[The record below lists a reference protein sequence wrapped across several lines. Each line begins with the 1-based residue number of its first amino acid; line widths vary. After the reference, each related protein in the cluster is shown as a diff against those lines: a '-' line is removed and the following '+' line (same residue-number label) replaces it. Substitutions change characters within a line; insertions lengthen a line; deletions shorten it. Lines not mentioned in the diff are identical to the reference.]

1 MDPQIWGKHLWAS
14 IHYIALGY
22 PDSPSDSESKS
33 YEAFFN
39 NLYKVLPCK
48 SCSNHLR
55 ETLAKQHP
63 LTSKDLVNKD
73 ALFKWTVDLHN
84 VVNTRLK
91 KPTMSLDEATLTY
104 MKRDRF
110 FDAMCPTTDDHKGEM
125 SVTSLLGCSVLS
137 VLLIT
142 LLVLLVYIYY
152 GRGIWLRKR

>member
-14 IHYIALGY
+14 IHFIALGY

-33 YEAFFN
+33 YEAFFKS
-39 NLYKVLPCK
+39 LYKVLPCK

-63 LTSKDLVNKD
+63 LTPKDLVDKD

-91 KPTMSLDEATLTY
+91 KPVMSLDQATMTY

-110 FDAMCPTTDDHKGEM
+110 SNAMCPTTDHENEM
-125 SVTSLLGCSVLS
+125 SAASLLGCSVLS
-137 VLLIT
+137 VLLIA
-142 LLVLLVYIYY
+142 LLVLLLYVYY
-152 GRGIWLRKR
+152 GRRIRFRK

>member
-14 IHYIALGY
+14 IHFIALGY
-22 PDSPSDSESKS
+22 SDSPSDSESKN
-33 YEAFFN
+33 YETFFN
-39 NLYKVLPCK
+39 NLHKVLPCK

-55 ETLAKQHP
+55 DTLAKQHP
-63 LTSKDLVNKD
+63 LTPKDLVNKD

-110 FDAMCPTTDDHKGEM
+110 FGAMCPITDRNSEM
-125 SVTSLLGCSVLS
+125 SVASLLGCLVLS
-137 VLLIT
+137 FLLIT
-142 LLVLLVYIYY
+142 LLVLLMYVYY
-152 GRGIWLRKR
+152 GRRVRL